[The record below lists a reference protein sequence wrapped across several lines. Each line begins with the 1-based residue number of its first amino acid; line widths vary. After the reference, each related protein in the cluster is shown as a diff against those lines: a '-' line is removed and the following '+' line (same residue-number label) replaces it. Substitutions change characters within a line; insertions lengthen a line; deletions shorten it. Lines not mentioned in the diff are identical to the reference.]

1 MRKLI
6 HCFLVLILAL
16 AISGCSQEEAKTT
29 AKAPV
34 MAGQTAK
41 TENIMQSVTVY
52 RASADGKELL
62 LPEVVT
68 VVDNGKSVMENALVT
83 LVSTKPGD
91 AKYDDVVPIGTK
103 VLGLKIENGIAYADF
118 SKEITKRGQGS
129 YQEMMLTYAIVNTL
143 TEFPEVKKV
152 QILVEGKKILSF
164 NGHMDLEDP
173 IGRNTTLLPKK

>member
-16 AISGCSQEEAKTT
+16 AISGCSQEDAKTN
-29 AKAPV
+29 AKATV
-34 MAGQTAK
+34 TAGQAAK
-41 TENIMQSVTVY
+41 TENKMQSVTVY

-68 VVDNGKSVMENALVT
+68 VVDNGKSSLENALIA

-103 VLGLKIENGIAYADF
+103 VLGLKVENGIAYADF
-118 SKEITKRGQGS
+118 SKEIAKKGSGS

-164 NGHMDLEDP
+164 NGHMDLEEP
-173 IGRNTTLLPKK
+173 LSRNMTLLPKK